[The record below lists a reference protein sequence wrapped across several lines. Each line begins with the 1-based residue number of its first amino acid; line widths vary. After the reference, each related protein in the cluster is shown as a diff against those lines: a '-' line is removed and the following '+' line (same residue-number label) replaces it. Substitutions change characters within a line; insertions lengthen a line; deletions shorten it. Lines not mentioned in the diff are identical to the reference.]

1 MIPAA
6 YWILIVAGTA
16 HISGSAGLPT
26 QFPTLQSCELQG
38 EKSLSYE
45 AGKRHV
51 PESLLDLPMQ
61 CLHVDDGKVIPRLWG
76 KPRQGWQ

>member
-1 MIPAA
+1 MISIA
-6 YWILIVAGTA
+6 YWVLIVGGTVY
-16 HISGSAGLPT
+16 IDGSAGMAT
-26 QFPTLQSCELQG
+26 RFPTLESCQLQG

-61 CLHVDDGKVIPRLWG
+61 CLHVDAEKTVPRRWG
-76 KPRQGWQ
+76 GPKQGWQ